1 MTAYAKSNRK
11 LFTVTLMLVM
21 IASQLFGQVKSDSI
35 LVSRLAVIKQIE
47 LNDRNKA
54 ELDHSNKVISVADS
68 VVIASRR
75 YIASLDTVIALKDE
89 TISLLTLAKD
99 IAIDNRNQLKKQL
112 KDQKRKTLIKS
123 VGWGVGGVGL
133 GVILGVTA
141 VILAK

>member
-1 MTAYAKSNRK
+1 
-11 LFTVTLMLVM
+11 MLVM

-35 LVSRLAVIKQIE
+35 LVSRLDLIKQIE

-68 VVIASRR
+68 VVLASRR

-99 IAIDNRNQLKKQL
+99 IAIDNRNELREQL

-133 GVILGVTA
+133 GVILGVTG

>member
-1 MTAYAKSNRK
+1 
-11 LFTVTLMLVM
+11 MLVM
-21 IASQLFGQVKSDSI
+21 TASPLFGQVKSDSI
-35 LVSRLAVIKQIE
+35 LVSRIDLIKQIE

-54 ELDHSNKVISVADS
+54 ELNHSNKVIIVADS
-68 VVIASRR
+68 VVLASRR

-99 IAIDNRNQLKKQL
+99 VAIDNRNELREQLKL
-112 KDQKRKTLIKS
+112 QKRKTLIKS

>member
-1 MTAYAKSNRK
+1 MT
-11 LFTVTLMLVM
+11 
-21 IASQLFGQVKSDSI
+21 ASQLFGQVKSDSI
-35 LVSRLAVIKQIE
+35 LVSRIDLIKQIE

-54 ELDHSNKVISVADS
+54 ELNHSNKVISAGDS
-68 VVIASRR
+68 VVLASRR

-99 IAIDNRNQLKKQL
+99 IAIDNRNELKKQL
-112 KDQKRKTLIKS
+112 KLQKRKTLIKS

-133 GVILGVTA
+133 GVIFGVTA

>member
-1 MTAYAKSNRK
+1 
-11 LFTVTLMLVM
+11 MLVM
-21 IASQLFGQVKSDSI
+21 TASQVYGQVKSDSI
-35 LVSRLAVIKQIE
+35 LVSRIDLIKQIE

-54 ELDHSNKVISVADS
+54 ELNHSNKVISVADS
-68 VVIASRR
+68 VVLASRR

-99 IAIDNRNQLKKQL
+99 IAIDNRNELREQL

-123 VGWGVGGVGL
+123 LGWGVGGVGL
-133 GVILGVTA
+133 GVILGVTG

>member
-1 MTAYAKSNRK
+1 
-11 LFTVTLMLVM
+11 MLVM
-21 IASQLFGQVKSDSI
+21 IASQVFGQVKSDSI
-35 LVSRLAVIKQIE
+35 LVSRLDLIKQIE

-54 ELDHSNKVISVADS
+54 ELNHSNKVISVADS
-68 VVIASRR
+68 VVLASRR

-99 IAIDNRNQLKKQL
+99 VAIDNRNELRKQL
-112 KDQKRKTLIKS
+112 KLQKRKTLIKS

>member
-1 MTAYAKSNRK
+1 
-11 LFTVTLMLVM
+11 M
-21 IASQLFGQVKSDSI
+21 IASCVFGQVKTKSDSI
-35 LVSRLAVIKQIE
+35 LVSRLDLIKQIE
-47 LNDRNKA
+47 LNDKRKA
-54 ELDHSNKVISVADS
+54 QWDYCVEAITKADS
-68 VVIASRR
+68 VVVASRR

-99 IAIDNRNQLKKQL
+99 IAIDNRNELKKQL
-112 KDQKRKTLIKS
+112 KLQKRKTLIKS

>member
-1 MTAYAKSNRK
+1 MTA
-11 LFTVTLMLVM
+11 
-21 IASQLFGQVKSDSI
+21 SQVYGQVKSDSI
-35 LVSRLAVIKQIE
+35 LVSRLDLIKQIE

-54 ELDHSNKVISVADS
+54 ELNHSNKVISVADS
-68 VVIASRR
+68 VVLASRR
-75 YIASLDTVIALKDE
+75 YIASLDTVIALKDK

-99 IAIDNRNQLKKQL
+99 IAIDNRNELKKQL
-112 KDQKRKTLIKS
+112 KLQKRKTLIKS

>member
-1 MTAYAKSNRK
+1 
-11 LFTVTLMLVM
+11 MLVM
-21 IASQLFGQVKSDSI
+21 TASLLYGQVKSDSI
-35 LVSRLAVIKQIE
+35 LVSRIDLIKQIE

-54 ELDHSNKVISVADS
+54 ELDYSNKVISVADS
-68 VVIASRR
+68 VVLASRR

-99 IAIDNRNQLKKQL
+99 IAIDNRNELREQLKL
-112 KDQKRKTLIKS
+112 QKRKTLIKS

-133 GVILGVTA
+133 GVILGVTG

>member
-1 MTAYAKSNRK
+1 
-11 LFTVTLMLVM
+11 MLVM

-35 LVSRLAVIKQIE
+35 LVSRLDLIKQIE

-54 ELDHSNKVISVADS
+54 ELNHSNKVISVADS
-68 VVIASRR
+68 VVLASRR

-99 IAIDNRNQLKKQL
+99 IAIDNRNELKKQL
-112 KDQKRKTLIKS
+112 KLQKRKTLIKS
-123 VGWGVGGVGL
+123 VGWGVAGAGL

>member
-1 MTAYAKSNRK
+1 
-11 LFTVTLMLVM
+11 MLVM
-21 IASQLFGQVKSDSI
+21 TASQVYGQVKSDSI
-35 LVSRLAVIKQIE
+35 LVSRLDLIKQIE

-54 ELDHSNKVISVADS
+54 ELNHSNKVISVADS

-99 IAIDNRNQLKKQL
+99 IAIDNRNQLREQL
-112 KDQKRKTLIKS
+112 KLQKRKTLIKS

>member
-1 MTAYAKSNRK
+1 MT
-11 LFTVTLMLVM
+11 
-21 IASQLFGQVKSDSI
+21 ASQLFGQVKSDSI
-35 LVSRLAVIKQIE
+35 LVSRIDLIKQIE

-54 ELDHSNKVISVADS
+54 ELNHSNKVISVADS
-68 VVIASRR
+68 VVLASRR

-99 IAIDNRNQLKKQL
+99 VAIDNRNELKKQL
-112 KDQKRKTLIKS
+112 KLQKRKTLIKS
-123 VGWGVGGVGL
+123 VGWGVAGAGL

>member
-1 MTAYAKSNRK
+1 MTA
-11 LFTVTLMLVM
+11 
-21 IASQLFGQVKSDSI
+21 SQVYGQVKSDSI
-35 LVSRLAVIKQIE
+35 LVSRLDLIKQIE

-54 ELDHSNKVISVADS
+54 EIEHSNKVISVADS

-75 YIASLDTVIALKDE
+75 CIASLDTVIALKDE

-99 IAIDNRNQLKKQL
+99 VAIDNRNELRKQL
-112 KDQKRKTLIKS
+112 KLQKRKTLIKS

>member
-1 MTAYAKSNRK
+1 MTAFAKLNRK
-11 LFTVTLMLVM
+11 LFIETLMLLM
-21 IASQLFGQVKSDSI
+21 TASQVYGQVKSDSI
-35 LVSRLAVIKQIE
+35 LVSRIDLIKQIE

-54 ELDHSNKVISVADS
+54 ELNHSDKVISVADS
-68 VVIASRR
+68 AVIASRR

-99 IAIDNRNQLKKQL
+99 IAIDNRNELKKQL
-112 KDQKRKTLIKS
+112 KLQKRKTLLKS
-123 VGWGVGGVGL
+123 VGWGVAGAGL

>member
-1 MTAYAKSNRK
+1 MTA
-11 LFTVTLMLVM
+11 
-21 IASQLFGQVKSDSI
+21 SQVYGQVKSDSI
-35 LVSRLAVIKQIE
+35 LVSRIDLIKQIE

-54 ELDHSNKVISVADS
+54 ELNHSNKVISAGDS
-68 VVIASRR
+68 VVLASRR

-99 IAIDNRNQLKKQL
+99 IAIDNRNELKKQL
-112 KDQKRKTLIKS
+112 KLQKRKTLIKS

-133 GVILGVTA
+133 GVIFGVTA

>member
-1 MTAYAKSNRK
+1 
-11 LFTVTLMLVM
+11 MLVT

-35 LVSRLAVIKQIE
+35 LVSRLDLIKQIE

-54 ELDHSNKVISVADS
+54 ELNHSNKVISVADS
-68 VVIASRR
+68 VVLASRR

-89 TISLLTLAKD
+89 TISLLTLAKQV
-99 IAIDNRNQLKKQL
+99 AIDNRNELNKQL

-123 VGWGVGGVGL
+123 VGWGVAGAGL
-133 GVILGVTA
+133 GVIFGVTA

>member
-1 MTAYAKSNRK
+1 
-11 LFTVTLMLVM
+11 MLVM
-21 IASQLFGQVKSDSI
+21 TASQVYGQVKSDSI
-35 LVSRLAVIKQIE
+35 LVSRLDLIKQIE

-54 ELDHSNKVISVADS
+54 ELNHSNKVISVADS
-68 VVIASRR
+68 VVFSSRR

-99 IAIDNRNQLKKQL
+99 VAIDNRNQLKKQL
-112 KDQKRKTLIKS
+112 KLQKRKTLIKS

>member
-1 MTAYAKSNRK
+1 MTA
-11 LFTVTLMLVM
+11 
-21 IASQLFGQVKSDSI
+21 SQVFGQVKSDSI
-35 LVSRLAVIKQIE
+35 LVSRIDLIRQIE

-54 ELDHSNKVISVADS
+54 EIEHSNKVISVADS

-75 YIASLDTVIALKDE
+75 YIASLDTIIALKDE

-99 IAIDNRNQLKKQL
+99 VAIDNRNEVKKQL
-112 KDQKRKTLIKS
+112 KLQKRKTLIKS

>member
-1 MTAYAKSNRK
+1 
-11 LFTVTLMLVM
+11 MLVM
-21 IASQLFGQVKSDSI
+21 TASQVYGQVKSDSI
-35 LVSRLAVIKQIE
+35 LVSRIDLIRQIE

-54 ELDHSNKVISVADS
+54 EIEHSNKVISVADS

-99 IAIDNRNQLKKQL
+99 VAIDKRNQLREQL
-112 KDQKRKTLIKS
+112 KLQKRKTLIKS

>member
-1 MTAYAKSNRK
+1 MT
-11 LFTVTLMLVM
+11 
-21 IASQLFGQVKSDSI
+21 ASQLFGQVKSDSI
-35 LVSRLAVIKQIE
+35 LVSRIDLIIQIE

-54 ELDHSNKVISVADS
+54 ELNHLNKVISVADS
-68 VVIASRR
+68 VVLASRR

-99 IAIDNRNQLKKQL
+99 VAIDNRNELKKQL
-112 KDQKRKTLIKS
+112 KLQKRKTLIKS

>member
-1 MTAYAKSNRK
+1 
-11 LFTVTLMLVM
+11 MLVM

-35 LVSRLAVIKQIE
+35 LVSRIDLIKQIE

-54 ELDHSNKVISVADS
+54 ELNHSNKVISVADS
-68 VVIASRR
+68 VVLVSRR

-99 IAIDNRNQLKKQL
+99 VAIDNRNELREQLKL
-112 KDQKRKTLIKS
+112 QKRKTLIKS

-133 GVILGVTA
+133 GVILGVTG

>member
-1 MTAYAKSNRK
+1 
-11 LFTVTLMLVM
+11 MLVM
-21 IASQLFGQVKSDSI
+21 IASQVYGQVKSDSI
-35 LVSRLAVIKQIE
+35 LVSRLDLIKQIE

-54 ELDHSNKVISVADS
+54 ELNHSNKVISVADS
-68 VVIASRR
+68 VVMASRR

-99 IAIDNRNQLKKQL
+99 VAIDNRNQLREQL
-112 KDQKRKTLIKS
+112 KLQKRKTLIKS

>member
-1 MTAYAKSNRK
+1 MTA
-11 LFTVTLMLVM
+11 
-21 IASQLFGQVKSDSI
+21 SQVYGQVKSDSI
-35 LVSRLAVIKQIE
+35 LVSRIDLIKQIE

-68 VVIASRR
+68 VVLASRR
-75 YIASLDTVIALKDE
+75 YIASIDTVISLKDE

-99 IAIDNRNQLKKQL
+99 VAIDNRNELREQL

-123 VGWGVGGVGL
+123 LGWGVGGVGL
-133 GVILGVTA
+133 GVILGVTG

>member
-1 MTAYAKSNRK
+1 
-11 LFTVTLMLVM
+11 MLVM
-21 IASQLFGQVKSDSI
+21 TASQVYGQVKSDSI
-35 LVSRLAVIKQIE
+35 LVSRLDLIKQIE

-54 ELDHSNKVISVADS
+54 ELNHSNKVISVADS
-68 VVIASRR
+68 VVFASRR
-75 YIASLDTVIALKDE
+75 YISSLDTVIALKDE
-89 TISLLTLAKD
+89 TINLLTLAKD
-99 IAIDNRNQLKKQL
+99 VAIDNRNQLKKQL

>member
-1 MTAYAKSNRK
+1 MTAFAKLNRK
-11 LFTVTLMLVM
+11 LFTVILMLVM
-21 IASQLFGQVKSDSI
+21 TASQVYGQVKSDSI
-35 LVSRLAVIKQIE
+35 LVSRLDLIKQIE

-54 ELDHSNKVISVADS
+54 ELDHSDKVISVADS
-68 VVIASRR
+68 VVLASRK

-99 IAIDNRNQLKKQL
+99 IAIDNRNELRKQL
-112 KDQKRKTLIKS
+112 KLQKRKTLIKS

>member
-1 MTAYAKSNRK
+1 
-11 LFTVTLMLVM
+11 M

-35 LVSRLAVIKQIE
+35 LVSRLDLIKQIE

-68 VVIASRR
+68 VVLASRK

-99 IAIDNRNQLKKQL
+99 IAIDNRNELREQLKL
-112 KDQKRKTLIKS
+112 QKRKTLIKS

>member
-1 MTAYAKSNRK
+1 MLLMTA
-11 LFTVTLMLVM
+11 
-21 IASQLFGQVKSDSI
+21 SQVYGQVKSDSI
-35 LVSRLAVIKQIE
+35 LVSRIDLIKQIE

-99 IAIDNRNQLKKQL
+99 IAIDNRNELREQL

-123 VGWGVGGVGL
+123 VGWGVGGLGL

>member
-1 MTAYAKSNRK
+1 
-11 LFTVTLMLVM
+11 MLVM
-21 IASQLFGQVKSDSI
+21 TASQVYGQVKSDSI
-35 LVSRLAVIKQIE
+35 LVSRLDLIKQIE

-68 VVIASRR
+68 VVLASRR
-75 YIASLDTVIALKDE
+75 YIASIDTVIALKDE

-123 VGWGVGGVGL
+123 LGWGVGGVGL

>member
-1 MTAYAKSNRK
+1 MTA
-11 LFTVTLMLVM
+11 
-21 IASQLFGQVKSDSI
+21 SQVYGQVKSDSI
-35 LVSRLAVIKQIE
+35 LVSRIDLIRQIE

-54 ELDHSNKVISVADS
+54 ELNHSNKVISVADS
-68 VVIASRR
+68 VVLASRR

-99 IAIDNRNQLKKQL
+99 VAIDNRNELREQLKL
-112 KDQKRKTLIKS
+112 QKRKTLIKS
-123 VGWGVGGVGL
+123 VGWGVAGAGL